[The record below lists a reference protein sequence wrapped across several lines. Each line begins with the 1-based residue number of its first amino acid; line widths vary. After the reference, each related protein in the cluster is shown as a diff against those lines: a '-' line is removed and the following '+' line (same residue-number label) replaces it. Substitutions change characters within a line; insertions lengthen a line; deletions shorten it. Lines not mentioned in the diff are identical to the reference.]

1 MRDFVTQYVIMKLVT
16 KQRRPRVK
24 CEWCR
29 TLFSPKPR
37 GRAPKFCSAR
47 CRQAAC
53 VKRNG
58 TWETR
63 LREQEKAQRESS
75 LRKELRESLRDEV
88 RQQLTR
94 EFVQS
99 GLVRIT
105 GPDHVNAL
113 IAGRN
118 AWRGNNLLNELAH
131 DFAAAGN
138 PEAASAIREWQRMAK
153 EASGRRRSGHAHK
166 PQRKAGVPALLPPA
180 RSQAE

>member
-1 MRDFVTQYVIMKLVT
+1 MKLVT

-24 CEWCR
+24 CQWCR
-29 TLFSPKPR
+29 MLFAPKAR

-63 LREQEKAQRESS
+63 LREEEKARQEES
-75 LRKELRESLRDEV
+75 LRMELRESLRDEV

-94 EFVQS
+94 EFIQA

-105 GPDHVNAL
+105 GPDQVNAL

-118 AWRGNNLLNELAH
+118 VWRGNKLLDELAH

-138 PEAASAIREWQRMAK
+138 PEAVSAIREWQRMAK
-153 EASGRRRSGHAHK
+153 EVDEGRRSGHAQE
-166 PQRKAGVPALLPPA
+166 PQREAGVPALLPPA